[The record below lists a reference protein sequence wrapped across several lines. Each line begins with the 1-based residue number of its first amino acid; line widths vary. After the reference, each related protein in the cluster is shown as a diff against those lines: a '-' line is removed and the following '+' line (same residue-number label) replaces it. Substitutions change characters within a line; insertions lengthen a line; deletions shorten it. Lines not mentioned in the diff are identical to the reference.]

1 MRFSSLVSRVESPK
15 VLNSWKEIANYLA
28 RAVRTAQRW
37 ECNSKL
43 PVHRIGNGPKARCS
57 RLGKSSMRGSNNRRC
72 ATLSSLQK
80 AIMHVRHP
88 RFRVSRRA
96 IVGLLKVGDCMPK
109 VTQF

>member
-43 PVHRIGNGPKARCS
+43 PVHRIGNGPKAPVFAFGEE
-57 RLGKSSMRGSNNRRC
+57 LDAWLEQQAMRNSVIF
-72 ATLSSLQK
+72 TE
-80 AIMHVRHP
+80 
-88 RFRVSRRA
+88 
-96 IVGLLKVGDCMPK
+96 GDNARSPSA
-109 VTQF
+109 F